1 MNIPYKLNTAEAIL
15 VSDVSADTLFSVV
28 YPLLPSSI
36 PFQHHIL
43 MVEID
48 DGSDKCHKTNEAHD
62 GEKCC

>member
-1 MNIPYKLNTAEAIL
+1 MPPRQSLFRMSRRIL
-15 VSDVSADTLFSVV
+15 FFSVV
-28 YPLLPSSI
+28 CPLLPSSI